1 MRNKINLVTMTDIT
15 EFIKI
20 CEGIEGR
27 VELICGKKGYCVN
40 ARSMLGC
47 LAALEFDE
55 MIVDSDVDFYDK
67 IEKFVVIGEDGNYIH
82 E

>member
-15 EFIKI
+15 EFVRI
-20 CEGIEGR
+20 CEAAEGR
-27 VELICGKKGYCVN
+27 IELFCGKKGYRVN

-55 MIVDSDVDFYDK
+55 MWVDSDNDIYDK
-67 IEKFVVIGEDGNYIH
+67 IEKFVVVGEDGNMIH

>member
-27 VELICGKKGYCVN
+27 VELICGKKGYRVN

-55 MIVDSDVDFYDK
+55 LWVESDKDIYSK
-67 IEKFVVIGEDGNYIH
+67 IEKFIVIGENGNYIH

>member
-15 EFIKI
+15 EFVKI

-27 VELICGKKGYCVN
+27 IELFCGKNGYRVN

-55 MIVDSDVDFYDK
+55 IRIDSDKDIYDQ
-67 IEKFVVIGEDGNYIH
+67 IEKFIVVGEDGNYIH

>member
-1 MRNKINLVTMTDIT
+1 MRNKINLITMTDIT
-15 EFIKI
+15 DFIKI

-27 VELICGKKGYCVN
+27 VELICGKKGYRVN

-67 IEKFVVIGEDGNYIH
+67 IEKFVVIGEDGNCIH

>member
-1 MRNKINLVTMTDIT
+1 MRNKINLITMTDIT

-27 VELICGKKGYCVN
+27 VELICGKKGYRVN

-55 MIVDSDVDFYDK
+55 MWIDSDKDIYDQ
-67 IEKFVVIGEDGNYIH
+67 IEKFIVVGEDGNYIH

>member
-1 MRNKINLVTMTDIT
+1 
-15 EFIKI
+15 
-20 CEGIEGR
+20 
-27 VELICGKKGYCVN
+27 
-40 ARSMLGC
+40 MLGC

-67 IEKFVVIGEDGNYIH
+67 IEKFIVIGEDGNYIH

>member
-15 EFIKI
+15 DFVRI
-20 CEGIEGR
+20 CESIEGR
-27 VELICGKKGYCVN
+27 IELFCGKRGYRVN
-40 ARSMLGC
+40 ARSILGC

-55 MIVDSDVDFYDK
+55 MWVDSDKDIYSQ
-67 IEKFVVIGEDGNYIH
+67 IEKWIVVGEDGNMIH